1 MRQKSLK
8 IYVDGSSQGN
18 PGPAGIGVIIYD
30 HRKHLIYSSG
40 EFIGQ
45 ATNNE
50 AEYRALIYAL
60 IEALI
65 MRAQALCV
73 YLDSELVVNQV
84 SGRYKVKNPRLLSL
98 HREVCHLIRGFDR
111 VTVSH
116 IERSENRNADRLA
129 QRAIKLRKQG

>member
-1 MRQKSLK
+1 MKQKSLK

-18 PGPAGIGVIIYD
+18 PGPAGIGVVIYD

-65 MRAQALCV
+65 LRAEALFV
-73 YLDSELVVNQV
+73 YLDSELVANQV
-84 SGRYKVKNPRLLSL
+84 SGRYKVKNPRLFPL
-98 HREVCHLIRGFDR
+98 HQEVCYLMKGFNR
-111 VTVSH
+111 VTVSY
-116 IERSENRNADRLA
+116 IERTKNRDADRLA

>member
-1 MRQKSLK
+1 MRKRSLR
-8 IYVDGSSQGN
+8 IYVDGSCQGN

-30 HRKHLIYSSG
+30 DRKHLIYSSG

-65 MRAQALCV
+65 LRAEELFV

-84 SGRYKVKNPRLLSL
+84 SGRYKVKNPRLLPL
-98 HREVCHLIRGFDR
+98 HQEVCHLMRGFDR
-111 VTVSH
+111 ITVSH
-116 IERSENRNADRLA
+116 IERTKNRDADRLA
-129 QRAIKLRKQG
+129 QRAIKLKIQG

>member
-1 MRQKSLK
+1 MIEKRFK

-18 PGPAGIGVIIYD
+18 PGPSGIGIIIYD
-30 HRKHLIYSSG
+30 HKKHLIYSSG

-65 MRAQALCV
+65 LRAEELFV

-84 SGRYKVKNPRLLSL
+84 SGRYKVKNPRLLLL
-98 HREVCHLIRGFDR
+98 HQEVCHLIRGFDR
-111 VTVSH
+111 VTVRH
-116 IERSENRNADRLA
+116 IERTKNRDADRLA
-129 QRAIKLRKQG
+129 QRAIKLKIQG